1 MVSTSEWRQAGA
13 FFKHK
18 CHNIFWR
25 EGGNPS
31 GPVLLLVHGFPT
43 ASWDWEKIWPDL
55 AQRYRLLTLDMIGFG
70 FSDKP
75 YRDDYVAGL

>member
-1 MVSTSEWRQAGA
+1 LAFSLSHLSGEIAKASTSEWRLAGS

-18 CHNIFWR
+18 DHNIFWR

-31 GPVLLLVHGFPT
+31 GPVLLLIHGFPT

-55 AQRYRLLTLDMIGFG
+55 ARRYRLI
-70 FSDKP
+70 FSKN
-75 YRDDYVAGL
+75 